1 MKETT
6 IPNQF
11 EKTFSGFEKISSKI
25 DPEWVKSIRKE
36 SLLIANSLG
45 LPTARRGN
53 EEWKYTDIKALNKTL
68 FSDFST

>member
-11 EKTFSGFEKISSKI
+11 EKKFSGFEKISSKI

-53 EEWKYTDIKALNKTL
+53 EEW
-68 FSDFST
+68 